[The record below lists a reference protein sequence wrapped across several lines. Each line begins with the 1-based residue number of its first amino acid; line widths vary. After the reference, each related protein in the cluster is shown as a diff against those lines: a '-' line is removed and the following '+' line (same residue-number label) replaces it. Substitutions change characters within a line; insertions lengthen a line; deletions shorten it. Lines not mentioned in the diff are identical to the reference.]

1 MGTTSKTVNLALQG
15 GGAHGAFTWGVL
27 DRLLEDERISFE
39 GICATSAGAMN
50 ATVLAYGL
58 TTGGREGAKLTLAR
72 YWRNISEAAAW
83 GPLQPSLFDRLMQ
96 TRPEQS
102 PAFMFFDM
110 LTRVLSPYQ
119 FNPTNYNPLRDVL
132 EKTIDFERLR
142 RDNVVKLFLCATN
155 VRTGKVKIFENHEVT
170 ASAVLASGCLP
181 ILFQAIEID
190 GEAYWDGG
198 YMGNPAIFPL
208 IYGCQSTDVI
218 VIHINPIVREE
229 IPRTAS
235 DIWNRLNEISF
246 NSSLMREMRAIA
258 FANKLVSRGAL
269 HGEIKTMLIHAIEA
283 EAFMKDLG
291 VASKFDANWEFLTHL
306 RDVGYARADK
316 WLAANFHHLGM
327 RSTVDIHDRY
337 L

>member
-1 MGTTSKTVNLALQG
+1 MGTTSKTVNLALQ

-27 DRLLEDERISFE
+27 DRLLEDEQISFE

-58 TTGGREGAKLTLAR
+58 TTGGREGAKLTLAE
-72 YWRNISEAAAW
+72 YWRSISEAAAW

-110 LTRVLSPYQ
+110 ITRLLSPYQ

-190 GEAYWDGG
+190 GEA
-198 YMGNPAIFPL
+198 
-208 IYGCQSTDVI
+208 C
-218 VIHINPIVREE
+218 
-229 IPRTAS
+229 
-235 DIWNRLNEISF
+235 
-246 NSSLMREMRAIA
+246 
-258 FANKLVSRGAL
+258 
-269 HGEIKTMLIHAIEA
+269 
-283 EAFMKDLG
+283 
-291 VASKFDANWEFLTHL
+291 
-306 RDVGYARADK
+306 
-316 WLAANFHHLGM
+316 
-327 RSTVDIHDRY
+327 
-337 L
+337 